1 MTAQPIPTTLE
12 LCTRHSA
19 LATLCGVGE
28 RFPCPSCAHK
38 FSNYC
43 GACCRPTLPPSR
55 APPVV
60 RLPLRVEILRG
71 KEETDSK
78 STAAMVATCSPDVRI
93 WKLPAFPTFADPRRV
108 ALLYPSPQSV
118 PVTTLDARDF
128 DALLVID
135 TTWSRAGGV
144 LQTPQLAAPFVH
156 VHLQGEFPRGGP
168 HTIFWRH
175 QPLGPAC
182 LSTAEALYFAL
193 RGLEVG
199 RRRRELAGAAAA
211 AGGGGG
217 GGGGVADAGAAAA
230 EGAPGAAAELASS
243 GGLYDGRFD
252 DLLLFFMATYHRVQ
266 HEYTAGSRAGEAYT
280 RKQRPGYIRGA
291 ADAEQEGGG
300 GGGGGG
306 GGRAAPVQQLRRKRQ
321 RLKGGWAL
329 RQDALAPQAALL
341 KSSTETRFAHSNL
354 PRAAARPEEVEG
366 KEEGVYFALV
376 REQQHEYAQKKKAK
390 GSGGAAPTEGGGAAA
405 AAAPPCERP

>member
-1 MTAQPIPTTLE
+1 MSQLPPVPTTLE
-12 LCTRHSA
+12 LCTRHSS
-19 LATLCGVGE
+19 LSTLCGVGE
-28 RFPCPSCAHK
+28 RFPCPACGAK

-43 GACCRPTLPPSR
+43 GACCAPCLPPSR
-55 APPVV
+55 AAPVV
-60 RLPLRVEILRG
+60 RLPLRVEVLRG
-71 KEETDSK
+71 KEESNSK

-93 WKLPAFPTFADPRRV
+93 WRLPEFPSFADPRRV

-118 PVTTLDARDF
+118 PVTSLEARDF

-144 LQTPQLAAPFVH
+144 LQTPQMAAPFVH

-175 QPLGPAC
+175 QPLGPSC

-199 RRRRELAGAAAA
+199 RRKRELAAALS
-211 AGGGGG
+211 GGGGG
-217 GGGGVADAGAAAA
+217 GGPPDPAAGAGEGEAGAGAA
-230 EGAPGAAAELASS
+230 EELASS

-266 HEYTAGSRAGEAYT
+266 HEYTAGSRAGEAFT

-291 ADAEQEGGG
+291 AEAAGESGGGGSDSGGG

-306 GGRAAPVQQLRRKRQ
+306 GAPRVQQQRRKRQ

-341 KSSTETRFAHSNL
+341 KTSTEGRFAKSNL
-354 PRAAARPEEVEG
+354 PRAAERLQG
-366 KEEGVYFALV
+366 KEEEAYWALV

-390 GSGGAAPTEGGGAAA
+390 AAPAEGGGAGAVA
-405 AAAPPCERP
+405 GPGGN